1 MSLDLPTLMVMQS
14 FGLACAGAV
23 LISAWMQNRA
33 VLALATWGLADF
45 LATAGLISLM
55 LGVTS
60 QQPVWSAVGGA
71 LLCAQSG
78 LIWKAVRNI
87 DGKRAPLLL
96 ALVGPAAIATGA
108 LVPALHDF
116 TATLSISGGAI
127 YTIAAGI
134 SLWLGRSDRLIA
146 RWPLIGLAAVHAL
159 ALSIG
164 TYSTLS
170 GSTGENTVPAI
181 MSLFGFIYFESLMFA
196 LGSAVFAFAMI
207 KERNEASSMDAAH
220 TDGLTGI
227 ANRGALLANAELA
240 LLRCRRAVAP
250 VSVVMFDLDQFKSV
264 NDRFGHAVGDAVL
277 KKFCEVTA
285 AALRPHDLFGRMG
298 GEEFAVVMPKCDI
311 EMAFV
316 RAEKIRVSFVESCR
330 FVGGHQVKATVS
342 GGVAATET
350 SEETLDA
357 LLGFSDAALYLAKAD
372 GRNRIKRAD
381 QDRPADRASNVFRV
395 A

>member
-14 FGLACAGAV
+14 FGMACAGAV
-23 LISAWMQNRA
+23 LISAWVQNRA
-33 VLALATWGLADF
+33 VLALAIWGLADF

-60 QQPVWSAVGGA
+60 QQPAWSVVGGA

-78 LIWKAVRNI
+78 LIWKAARNI
-87 DGKRAPLLL
+87 DGKRAALLL
-96 ALVGPAAIATGA
+96 ALIGAAAIATSA
-108 LVPALHDF
+108 LVPGLHHI
-116 TATLSISGGAI
+116 TATLSVSGGAI

-146 RWPLIGLAAVHAL
+146 RWPLIGLAAVHAI

-170 GSTGENTVPAI
+170 GSTGEDTVPAI
-181 MSLFGFIYFESLMFA
+181 TSLFGFIYFESLMFA

-227 ANRGALLANAELA
+227 ANRGALLANAERA
-240 LLRCRRAVAP
+240 WLRCRRAVAP
-250 VSVVMFDLDQFKSV
+250 VSVVMFDLDRFKSV

-277 KKFCEVTA
+277 KKFCEVMA
-285 AALRPHDLFGRMG
+285 AALRPHDLFARMG
-298 GEEFAVVMPKCDI
+298 GEEFVVVMPGCGI
-311 EMAFV
+311 EAAWI
-316 RAEKIRVSFVESCR
+316 RAERIRASFAEGCR
-330 FVGGHQVKATVS
+330 FIRNHQVNATVS
-342 GGVAATET
+342 GGVSVSLR
-350 SEETLDA
+350 SEQTLEE
-357 LLGFSDAALYLAKAD
+357 LLEYSDSALYAAKAD

-381 QDRPADRASNVFRV
+381 QSKPEGGLSTVIRV